1 MTYYYVDIKSFLLQ
15 DTKYI
20 IRRVVSNISSFSAI
34 PKGTKGTRIM
44 KRRKRMKYVMKSFPL
59 YKIRSTKTTTFVFLP
74 SVGKRGRKGAEE
86 EASRIKE
93 KRKKFAPLWPVMI
106 AENET

>member
-1 MTYYYVDIKSFLLQ
+1 
-15 DTKYI
+15 
-20 IRRVVSNISSFSAI
+20 
-34 PKGTKGTRIM
+34 
-44 KRRKRMKYVMKSFPL
+44 MKYVMKGFPL

-86 EASRIKE
+86 ARSAYKYKSPKAFEE
-93 KRKKFAPLWPVMI
+93 KREEKEVCTTVARDEI